1 MYYDKE
7 FLKRLDKER
16 SKTIYGRITALQFNE
31 QPIQSI
37 EGRITGGSINID
49 GASAV
54 RRTCSLTMVA
64 SDGDINGYY
73 WGLNTKFKLEIGVQ
87 NTIDDNYPN
96 IIWFKQGIFIITSF
110 STALSTTNY
119 TINLQGKDKMCLLN
133 GEVGGSLTA
142 STVFDSWD
150 QETATGDWVREKY
163 PIKDIIRSAVHQYA
177 GEPLYNIIIN
187 DLEDKGL
194 ELLEYRYN
202 QPLYLLRE
210 AESDEYE
217 MGTLNGNTS
226 FQIKENNEF
235 KPTTLGAKDSN
246 GHYIHNFDPL
256 INTLE
261 NANID
266 STVFYKNDSKT
277 YCAAKI
283 EYGDI
288 AGFRLTDLIYPD
300 ELIGNVGE
308 SITSILDKI
317 KNMLGQFEYFYDVD
331 GRFIFQKKQ
340 DYINT
345 VWTPITD
352 EGYIESNAYSTSA
365 TYSFTGNELITS
377 FNNAPNLNNL
387 RNDYSVWGAR
397 KGVGGGEV
405 LIHMR
410 YAIDEKPTYYKSYN
424 GTVYTTNE
432 VDWRE
437 IIFQMQKDYR
447 QHHFEDDF
455 TLKISQ
461 NNPSHYP
468 SGQTGYEQYYI
479 DLEGFWRQL
488 YYPKYAY
495 DEVMAK
501 YNQKLEKATKELVEV
516 QGGEDKTL
524 IESKQA
530 VVDSIEKERE
540 RFKNDYEITYY
551 AAGTTHQFWN
561 RAVYENPSTLN
572 YWIDFL
578 DADGELNQ
586 FSCKAVGCRPKAVND
601 KDVKSIYFRET
612 PNIIFAAPDEFYG
625 EQKTGYKYF
634 QVANGTNMFSIS
646 TQGKSAKDAID
657 ELLYQHAY
665 CIESA
670 TINAIP
676 VYYLQPNTRIYVYD
690 KESGISGDYIISKIT
705 LPLTYNG
712 TMSLTATKAAERI
725 I

>member
-1 MYYDKE
+1 MFYDKE
-7 FLKRLDKER
+7 FLKRLDLER
-16 SKTIYGRITALQFNE
+16 NKTIYGKITALQLNE

-64 SDGDINGYY
+64 SDVDINGYY
-73 WGLNTKFKLEIGVQ
+73 WGLNTKFKLEVGVK
-87 NTIDDNYPN
+87 NTIDKNYPD

-133 GEVGGSLTA
+133 GEVSGTLTA

-150 QETATGDWVREKY
+150 QETNTGDWITTKY
-163 PIKDIIRSAVHQYA
+163 PIKDIIRSAVHQFA
-177 GEPLYNIIIN
+177 GEPLHNIIIN
-187 DLEDKGL
+187 DLEDQGL
-194 ELLEYRYN
+194 ELLEYRYDK
-202 QPLYLLRE
+202 PLYLLR
-210 AESDEYE
+210 AKDSDEYT
-217 MGTLNGNTS
+217 MGTLDPTS
-226 FQIKENNEF
+226 VTPSLDVSTNI
-235 KPTTLGAKDSN
+235 
-246 GHYIHNFDPL
+246 FDPL
-256 INTLE
+256 YDHLPENVDLTLF
-261 NANID
+261 
-266 STVFYKNDSKT
+266 TKNGKE
-277 YCAAKI
+277 YYAVKI
-283 EYGDI
+283 SYGET

-308 SITSILDKI
+308 SITSVLDKI
-317 KNMLGQFEYFYDVD
+317 KNLLGQFEYFYDVD

-340 DYINT
+340 DFINT
-345 VWTPITD
+345 VWTPITE
-352 EGYIESNAYSTSA
+352 EGYIESGAYSTS
-365 TYSFTGNELITS
+365 TVYSFTGNELITS

-387 RNDYSVWGAR
+387 RNDYSVWGQR
-397 KGVGGGEV
+397 KSESDGEL

-410 YAIDEKPTYYKSYN
+410 YAIDEKPSYYQAYD
-424 GTVYTTNE
+424 GIIYTTAD

-447 QHHFEDDF
+447 QHHFDDDF
-455 TLKISQ
+455 ILRIIE
-461 NNPSHYP
+461 NNPEHYP
-468 SGQTGYEQYYI
+468 TGQTGYEQYYI

-495 DEVMAK
+495 DEMKQK
-501 YNQKLEKATKELVEV
+501 YKNKIKQKQEEVNIANQGLDETLKKTKKAELDLLIKEWTKFDENYNE
-516 QGGEDKTL
+516 
-524 IESKQA
+524 
-530 VVDSIEKERE
+530 
-540 RFKNDYEITYY
+540 TYY
-551 AAGTTHQFWN
+551 PATHEHKFWN
-561 RAVYENPSTLN
+561 KIVYEDPDALN

-601 KDVKSIYFRET
+601 NNVKSIYFRET
-612 PNIIFAAPDEFYG
+612 PNIIFASPSEFY
-625 EQKTGYKYF
+625 EEHKPGYKYF
-634 QVANGTNMFSIS
+634 QAPNAEHMFSIS
-646 TQGKSAKDAID
+646 AQGKSAKDAID

-690 KESGISGDYIISKIT
+690 KNSGISGDYIVSKIT

-712 TMSLTATKAAERI
+712 TMSLTATKAAKRI

>member
-1 MYYDKE
+1 MLYNKE
-7 FLKRLDKER
+7 FLKRLDLER
-16 SKTIYGRITALQFNE
+16 NKTIYGRITALQFNE

-64 SDGDINGYY
+64 SDVNINGYY
-73 WGLNTKFKLEIGVQ
+73 WGLNTKFKLEVGVK
-87 NTIDDNYPN
+87 NTIDKNYPD

-133 GEVGGSLTA
+133 GEIGGTLTA

-150 QETATGDWVREKY
+150 QETNTGDWITMKY
-163 PIKDIIRSAVHQYA
+163 PIKDIIRSAVHQFA
-177 GEPLYNIIIN
+177 GEPFHNIIIN
-187 DLEDKGL
+187 DLEDQGL
-194 ELLEYRYN
+194 ELLEYRYDK
-202 QPLYLLRE
+202 PLYLLR
-210 AESDEYE
+210 AENSDEYT
-217 MGTLNGNTS
+217 MGTLN
-226 FQIKENNEF
+226 
-235 KPTTLGAKDSN
+235 PTTTTPALDAETN
-246 GHYIHNFDPL
+246 IFDPL
-256 INTLE
+256 YDHLPE
-261 NANID
+261 NVNPTPFIQDNNI
-266 STVFYKNDSKT
+266 YH
-277 YCAAKI
+277 AAKI
-283 EYGDI
+283 SYGET

-317 KNMLGQFEYFYDVD
+317 KNLLGQFEYFYDVD

-340 DYINT
+340 DFINT
-345 VWTPITD
+345 VWTPVTE
-352 EGYIESNAYSTSA
+352 EGFIESGAYSTS
-365 TYSFTGNELITS
+365 TVYSFTGNELITA

-397 KGVGGGEV
+397 KGADGGES

-410 YAIDEKPTYYKSYN
+410 YAIDEKPSYYKAYD
-424 GTVYTTNE
+424 GTVYTTDN

-447 QHHFEDDF
+447 QHHFDDDF
-455 TLKISQ
+455 MLKIIE
-461 NNPSHYP
+461 NNPNHYP
-468 SGQTGYEQYYI
+468 TGQTGYEQYYI

-488 YYPKYAY
+488 YYPNYAY
-495 DEVMAK
+495 EETIKKYEARLNVAK
-501 YNQKLEKATKELVEV
+501 AERDAVGTADRVLFK
-516 QGGEDKTL
+516 
-524 IESKQA
+524 SKQDIVEA
-530 VVDSIEKERE
+530 IEKEKTAFE
-540 RFKNDYEITYY
+540 IDYVNTYY
-551 AAGTTHQFWN
+551 PDSIDKNNHPFWN
-561 RAVYENPSTLN
+561 RAVYEDPDVLN

-586 FSCKAVGCRPKAVND
+586 FSCKSVGCRPKAVND
-601 KDVKSIYFRET
+601 NNVKSIYFRET
-612 PNIIFAAPDEFYG
+612 PNIIFASSSEFYE
-625 EQKTGYKYF
+625 EQKSGYRYF
-634 QVANGTNMFSIS
+634 QAPNAEHMFSIS
-646 TQGKSAKDAID
+646 TQGKSAKDVID

-665 CIESA
+665 CVESA
-670 TINAIP
+670 TITAIP

-690 KESGISGDYIISKIT
+690 KNSGISGDYIVSKIT